1 MQNRIT
7 KSCQTRRNRRADRL
21 RELFQ
26 LTPGDSVLL
35 DACKRKKA
43 KDVETLL
50 SAFPC
55 IDPDTVRD
63 NHLRTPL
70 HIACGRRDDLQQAT
84 SIARVLIR
92 AGSDVNNGV
101 GDVDGLQPMHM
112 AVLAGNIQC
121 VLMLLEEGASV
132 PASDPFRLTP
142 LLLAKLKMDNLRQT
156 RLALYQKD
164 TNDDEDED
172 QEMMMTHSKRIKEN
186 TMNSNAQQE
195 YQDLQSIT
203 KVLVTHLA
211 NKHITT
217 YGLPSQDPHPYYHG
231 LSDTLFSKENNKDA
245 SSSSSSEQQLNQAI
259 VNITDQL
266 SGICVQDNRENDPLL
281 QDAVNVLMEKVRNL
295 GLEETAVK

>member
-7 KSCQTRRNRRADRL
+7 KSCQNRRSCRADRL
-21 RELFQ
+21 RELLQ

-43 KDVETLL
+43 KDVEALL

-55 IDPDTVRD
+55 INPDTVRD
-63 NHLRTPL
+63 NYLRTPL
-70 HIACGRRDDLQQAT
+70 HVACGRRDDLQEAT
-84 SIARVLIR
+84 SIARILING
-92 AGSDVNNGV
+92 GSDVNNGV

-121 VLMLLEEGASV
+121 VLMLLEEGASI

-156 RLALYQKD
+156 RLALYQKED
-164 TNDDEDED
+164 NNKNMDDDD
-172 QEMMMTHSKRIKEN
+172 DRGTM
-186 TMNSNAQQE
+186 MNSNAQQE

-203 KVLVTHLA
+203 QVLVTHLA

-217 YGLPSQDPHPYYHG
+217 YGSSTQDCNPHYHG
-231 LSDTLFSKENNKDA
+231 ISDQLFSKENNKNK
-245 SSSSSSEQQLNQAI
+245 SSNSNKMIDSEQQLNQAI
-259 VNITDQL
+259 VSITDQL
-266 SGICVQDNRENDPLL
+266 SGICVQDKHDNDPLV

>member
-7 KSCQTRRNRRADRL
+7 KSCQARRNRRADRL
-21 RELFQ
+21 RELLQ
-26 LTPGDSVLL
+26 LTQADSVLL

-43 KDVETLL
+43 VDVEALL
-50 SAFPC
+50 SAFSC
-55 IDPDTVRD
+55 INPDNVRD

-70 HIACGRRDDLQQAT
+70 HIACGRRDDLQEAT
-84 SIARVLIR
+84 AIARVLIR

-112 AVLAGNIQC
+112 AVLAGNISC

-156 RLALYQKD
+156 QLALY
-164 TNDDEDED
+164 NDSKNSDEED
-172 QEMMMTHSKRIKEN
+172 DDDDYTEGDNNSRIKN
-186 TMNSNAQQE
+186 TTMSSNAQQE

-217 YGLPSQDPHPYYHG
+217 YGLPSQDPNPHYHG
-231 LSDTLFSKENNKDA
+231 ISDRLFARERKD
-245 SSSSSSEQQLNQAI
+245 SDQQLNQAI
-259 VNITDQL
+259 VSITDQL
-266 SGICVQDNRENDPLL
+266 SGICMQDNRDSDPLI
-281 QDAVNVLMEKVRNL
+281 QDAVNMLMEKVRSL